1 MVNVKGLWIPL
12 ELMLDEK
19 LNRSEIITYSLI
31 LFLSSHNQKCY
42 FTNEFLSKLLKVTT
56 KHASRI
62 VNSLKNKKFILVK
75 FYYKDNSKEIV
86 NRELIP
92 LKKYYP
98 LGNNKIKNIEI
109 TNKDFIDNNNTKEKL
124 WALYDN

>member
-1 MVNVKGLWIPL
+1 M
-12 ELMLDEK
+12 
-19 LNRSEIITYSLI
+19 
-31 LFLSSHNQKCY
+31 
-42 FTNEFLSKLLKVTT
+42 SKLLKVTI

-62 VNSLKNKKFILVK
+62 VNSLKNKKFIQVK

-92 LKKYYP
+92 LKKYYS
-98 LGNNKIKNIEI
+98 LGNNKITNISK
-109 TNKDFIDNNNTKEKL
+109 TNKDFINNNYSKEEL

>member
-12 ELMLDEK
+12 ELILDEN

-31 LFLSSHNQKCY
+31 LFLSSNNQKCY
-42 FTNEFLSKLLKVTT
+42 FTNEFLSKLLKVTI

-62 VNSLKNKKFILVK
+62 VNSLKNKKFIHVK

-98 LGNNKIKNIEI
+98 LGNNKITNITK
-109 TNKDFIDNNNTKEKL
+109 TNKDFIDNNYSKEKL